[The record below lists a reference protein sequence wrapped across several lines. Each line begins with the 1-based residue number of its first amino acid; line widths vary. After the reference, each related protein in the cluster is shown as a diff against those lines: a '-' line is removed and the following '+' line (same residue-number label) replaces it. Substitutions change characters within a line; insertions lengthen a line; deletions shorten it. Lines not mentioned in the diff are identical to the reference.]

1 MNAIKNSDEIN
12 EIQEK
17 QTPIISIIVPVYKVE
32 KYLKRCIDSIVN
44 QTYENIEIILVDD
57 GSPDNCGNICD
68 EYAEQYKRIKVIHK
82 ENGGQSSAR
91 NAGLDVAKGEYIGFV
106 DSDDYIDE
114 EMYEQLMKIALD
126 TDADIVE
133 CECRAGKSDNFSVFG
148 KNTRTIEIYNNIES
162 IEKFYF
168 GEQINGIANM
178 VWDKLYKRYLF
189 DNIRFLDGYNR
200 GEDANITPK
209 LLYSSKKI
217 VKYNYNYY
225 NYCIESPDSSS
236 LNENIKK
243 YTDPV
248 VLFEDLRDF
257 WKRNRQT
264 KYENLITIHLLN
276 TLFECR
282 YQHKIRKNKVEL
294 IDIDK
299 KINKLINEIENN
311 VYLGEKLLSK
321 IKIYKFSPNLLYYV
335 TKVYKKMKG

>member
-1 MNAIKNSDEIN
+1 MITTKKSDEIN
-12 EIQEK
+12 GIQEK

-32 KYLKRCIDSIVN
+32 KYLKRCIDTIIN
-44 QTYENIEIILVDD
+44 QTYKNLEIILVDD
-57 GSPDNCGNICD
+57 GSPDNSGNICD
-68 EYAEQYKRIKVIHK
+68 EYAKKDGRIKVIHK

-91 NAGLDVAKGEYIGFV
+91 NAGLDIAKGEYIGFV

-114 EMYEQLMKIALD
+114 EMYEKLIKIALD

-148 KNTRTIEIYNNIES
+148 KNTRTMEIYNNIES
-162 IEKFYF
+162 LEKFYF

-189 DNIRFLDGYNR
+189 DKIRFLDGYNR

-225 NYCIESPDSSS
+225 NYCVESPDSSS
-236 LNENIKK
+236 LSENIKK

-248 VLFEDLRDF
+248 VLFDDLREF
-257 WKRNRQT
+257 WKKNKQT
-264 KYENLITIHLLN
+264 KYENLITGHLLN

-282 YQHKIRKNKVEL
+282 YQQKFRKNKDEVLEV
-294 IDIDK
+294 DK
-299 KINKLINEIENN
+299 KINKLLSEISNKN
-311 VYLGEKLLSK
+311 FFGRMLLIKLN
-321 IKIYKFSPNLLYYV
+321 IYKISPNLLYYI
-335 TKVYKKMKG
+335 TKLCKKMKG